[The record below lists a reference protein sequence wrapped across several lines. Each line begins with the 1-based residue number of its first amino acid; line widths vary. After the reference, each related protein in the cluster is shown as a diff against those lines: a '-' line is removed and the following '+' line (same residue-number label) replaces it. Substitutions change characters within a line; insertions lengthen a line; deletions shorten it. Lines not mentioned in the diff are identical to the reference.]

1 VDDRTLRD
9 SNLIAASIDLLFE
22 GLEVLE
28 DIYDA
33 EGSRLLVKR
42 GVILSAERLGSLR
55 NLNSG
60 SSRIY
65 VTGNTYKLLIEK
77 SPRTSVNS
85 RREMEA
91 ESGYAQ
97 IKDNTFALLDEI
109 AHTKTVKQDV
119 LMSVSTELSDRLEVN
134 SPSLILS
141 LINALAPVDEY
152 LQRHC
157 VNVGLLNGLQGQ
169 WLGLKKKDVD
179 ELVLIGL
186 LHDCGKALIPP
197 KVLNVPRKL
206 TLVEYEVIKM
216 HAVYSY
222 ELLGEFHET
231 VRHAA
236 RCHHEKVNG
245 DGYPDGLPPGKIG
258 LEARITAIS
267 DIYDAMVSQ
276 RAYKRPRSPF
286 NILSVISKLKD
297 SELDARLVDVFI
309 RYMPQELLDKQVM
322 MSNGSVGSVHE
333 IDPEEIEYP
342 MIKMNGSVIKSDSHL
357 YCLGM
362 YNDD

>member
-1 VDDRTLRD
+1 MTYND

-22 GLEVLE
+22 GLEVQE

-33 EGSRLLVKR
+33 EGSRLLVRR
-42 GVILSAERLGSLR
+42 GVTLSAERLGSLR

-65 VTGNTYKLLIEK
+65 VTGSTYKVLMEK
-77 SPRTSVNS
+77 RPQTAAVS
-85 RREMEA
+85 RLKMEA

-97 IKDNTFALLDEI
+97 IKDDTFELLDEI
-109 AHTKTVKQDV
+109 AHTKVVKQEA
-119 LMSVSTELSDRLEVN
+119 LRSVSTELSDRLEVN

-169 WLGLKKKDVD
+169 WLGMSKKDVD

-186 LHDCGKALIPP
+186 LHDCGKALIPA

-206 TLVEYEVIKM
+206 TLVEFEVIKM

-222 ELLGEFHET
+222 ELLGEFHGT

-236 RCHHEKVNG
+236 RSHHEKLNG
-245 DGYPDGLPPGKIG
+245 DGYPDRLSPEEIG
-258 LEARITAIS
+258 LEARITAVS

-276 RAYKRPRSPF
+276 RSYKRPRSPF
-286 NILSVISKLKD
+286 SIMAALSELKNT
-297 SELDARLVDVFI
+297 ELDAGLVNVFN
-309 RYMPQELLDKQVM
+309 RCMPYELLNKQVM
-322 MSNGSVGSVHE
+322 MSNGTVGSVHE
-333 IDPEEIEYP
+333 IDPDEIEYP
-342 MIKMNGSVIKSDSHL
+342 LIEINGSVIKSDSHL

-362 YNDD
+362 YNDE